1 MHLEYGWCDEVVAH
15 LTVLLGCRLYKK
27 VGNHCS
33 KAQFSQSCQRVTT
46 MKIIPQLPIWLPR
59 WGSCGPVGQ
68 EVAQRDEWR
77 WWERSIDGGWSVCS
91 LAQKFE
97 VCLWMCADAWT
108 PNPNCHILLPAK
120 HLAADQDNRLYTA
133 KAKKHYILHWCISM
147 TSFLVYLSLLRKA
160 SFFFLLTKK

>member
-1 MHLEYGWCDEVVAH
+1 MHWNMVDEVVAH
-15 LTVLLGCRLYKK
+15 PTVLLGCIPYEK
-27 VGNHCS
+27 VGNRRS
-33 KAQFSQSCQRVTT
+33 KTQFIPSCHRVTT

-91 LAQKFE
+91 LAPKFE
-97 VCLWMCADAWT
+97 VCLWMCADAWI

-120 HLAADQDNRLYTA
+120 HLAADQEDRLFTA
-133 KAKKHYILHWCISM
+133 EAKKALHPA
-147 TSFLVYLSLLRKA
+147 LVYFHDQLPRLSLSPEKGNFF
-160 SFFFLLTKK
+160 SFN